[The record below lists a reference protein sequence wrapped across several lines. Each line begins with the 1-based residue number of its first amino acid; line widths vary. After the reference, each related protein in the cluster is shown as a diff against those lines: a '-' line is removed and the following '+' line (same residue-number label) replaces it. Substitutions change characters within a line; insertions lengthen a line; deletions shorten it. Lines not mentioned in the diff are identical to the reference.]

1 MKKRKLN
8 KTFLPLLITTALIN
22 PVIAADDIADREH
35 ASTKETG
42 GFGLGL
48 ILGGLLG
55 GPPGAVVGAAGGGW
69 LGHNDTNRTDMIA
82 TLDEELIERNEL
94 IIKLETELSATET
107 ELVNTIHRLSGEQKN
122 AKLDYLK
129 KGLTTTVY
137 FRSADTNLPA
147 SNAFRLEQLA
157 DLLQEFPN
165 IKVSMEG
172 HTDIRG
178 DAEYNRH
185 LSELRIETVQKLL
198 ENAGISS
205 DQIRCEAY
213 GESKAMAMEG
223 DNENYVFDRR
233 VSIHVSLPETS

>member
-1 MKKRKLN
+1 MKKRQLN
-8 KTFLPLLITTALIN
+8 KTLLPLLISSALIN
-22 PVIAADDIADREH
+22 PALAAENIYDRDH

-55 GPPGAVVGAAGGGW
+55 GPPGAIVGAAGGSW
-69 LGHNDTNRTDMIA
+69 LGHHDTNRTDMIA
-82 TLDEELIERNEL
+82 TLDKKLIERNEL
-94 IIKLETELSATET
+94 ITKLETELSATET
-107 ELVNTIHRLSGEQKN
+107 ELTNAIHQLSDEQHN
-122 AKLDYLK
+122 AKLDYLQ

-147 SNAFRLEQLA
+147 SNAYRLEQLA
-157 DLLQEFPN
+157 DLLQEFSN
-165 IKVSMEG
+165 INISMEG

-185 LSELRIETVQKLL
+185 LSELRIDTVQQLL
-198 ENAGISS
+198 ESAGISS
-205 DQIRCEAY
+205 DKIHCQAY

-233 VSIHVSLPETS
+233 VSIHISLSEAS